1 MSETKELKRENSI
14 WDESIEE
21 GFFGVG
27 QEQTVLE
34 QVVQEDDEIIQ
45 TEDTPDEK
53 QPGNN
58 STEKKDLEKPG
69 VEEEEEFF
77 KKENPLEPETENS
90 IDNTEKDSV
99 KLVKQLKDRG
109 LLDFEIEEGQEL
121 SEEEAEEL
129 LETMHEEAVEN
140 RLEELFENLPQDVKA
155 LNKFVLNGGTLS
167 EFLSS
172 IKPSVISF
180 SSDFDIDNEEN
191 QEIVLREDLKNQNYD
206 DDYIET
212 FIDTLKDSGKLKA
225 SASKIYN
232 KLKQDADKKQELIL
246 AKQREQR
253 ELIALKRKEHRKTI
267 SELVAS
273 KDLEVQLSKKEQKD
287 LPDYISNFNIK
298 LENGSQITQMQLD
311 LHKIMQ
317 DPKKVIVLAKLLKD
331 DLKFDN
337 LKKQIETKVTKETKE
352 KIVEGSQ
359 RVFSNSGSSQQ
370 NKLLSDYF

>member
-1 MSETKELKRENSI
+1 MIETKKIEREDSI

-34 QVVQEDDEIIQ
+34 QVVQEDDETIQ
-45 TEDTPDEK
+45 IEDTPDEN
-53 QPGNN
+53 QSGNN
-58 STEKKDLEKPG
+58 STKKKDLKKSDN
-69 VEEEEEFF
+69 EEEEFF
-77 KKENPLEPETENS
+77 KEENPLEPETTNV
-90 IDNTEKDSV
+90 INNTEKDSV

-121 SEEEAEEL
+121 SEEDAEEL
-129 LETMHEEAVEN
+129 LETMYEEAVEN

-172 IKPSVISF
+172 VKPSVINF
-180 SSDFDIDNEEN
+180 SSDFDINDEEN
-191 QEIVLREDLKNQNYD
+191 QEAVLREDLKNQNYD

-232 KLKQDADKKQELIL
+232 KLKQDADKKQEAIL

-253 ELIALKRKEHRKTI
+253 ELIALKRKEHKKTI
-267 SELVAS
+267 SDLVTS
-273 KDLEVQLSKKEQKD
+273 KDLEVQLSKKEQKE
-287 LPDYISNFNIK
+287 LPDYISNFSIK
-298 LENGSQITQMQLD
+298 LENGNQITQMQLD

-370 NKLLSDYF
+370 NKLLSDYFN